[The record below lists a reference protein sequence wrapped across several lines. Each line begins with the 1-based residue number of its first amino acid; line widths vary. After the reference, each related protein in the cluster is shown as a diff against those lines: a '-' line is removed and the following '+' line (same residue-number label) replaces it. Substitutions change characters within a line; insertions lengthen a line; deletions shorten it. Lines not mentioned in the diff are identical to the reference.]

1 MKTWILYLTPLAVFA
16 ADQSPL
22 QRLFDSKLSP
32 TARAT
37 ACFQL
42 RGSADPDVISAMSRA
57 LEDPDLLS
65 CAADNLRLAGA
76 VEPLRVALSSPEA
89 PVRAAAA
96 RELGSFQ
103 KVELL
108 EPLALAA
115 GDVNALVS
123 SNALAG
129 LSQYDD
135 PAVIPYL
142 AALAKKGGMTGDL
155 ALDRISQLD
164 PALALVIGREL
175 LGSDQVPDKLYA
187 MRVIGSLGSASDLAP
202 LRRIASSGQET
213 LAQRDRGF
221 GFMPGINLARAAQSA
236 ISSIESRD
244 LR

>member
-1 MKTWILYLTPLAVFA
+1 MKTLNVFLIPIAVFA
-16 ADQSPL
+16 ADQAPV
-22 QRLFDSKLSP
+22 QQLFDAKLSP
-32 TARAT
+32 TRRAT
-37 ACFQL
+37 ACFEL
-42 RGSADPDVISAMSRA
+42 RGNADRDVINALSRA
-57 LEDPDLLS
+57 LEDPDLIS
-65 CAADNLRLAGA
+65 CAADNLRLVGA
-76 VEPLRVALSSPEA
+76 IEPLKTALSSPEA

-103 KVELL
+103 KLDLL

-142 AALAKKGGMTGDL
+142 AAIAKKGGMTGDM
-155 ALDRISQLD
+155 ALDRISEID
-164 PALALVIGREL
+164 SKTALSVARDL

-187 MRVIGSLGSASDLAP
+187 MRVIGSFGSNSDLPP

-236 ISSIESRD
+236 IASIETRD
-244 LR
+244 RR